1 MRTNRPILLIE
12 DDEVDAMTIKR
23 AIKEIK
29 IANPLVWRENG
40 EEGLYYLREEASS
53 KPCIILLDLNM
64 PRMGGLELL
73 AIIKKD
79 QDLRNIPVIILTTS
93 SHDED
98 RLRSFN
104 LSVAGYMIKPVDY
117 KNFVQVIKAVN
128 MYWTISEMPY

>member
-40 EEGLYYLREEASS
+40 EEGLLYLKEKANFRPS
-53 KPCIILLDLNM
+53 IILLDLNM

-73 AIIKKD
+73 AIIKEDPK
-79 QDLRNIPVIILTTS
+79 LRNIPVIILTTS

>member
-1 MRTNRPILLIE
+1 
-12 DDEVDAMTIKR
+12 MTIRR

-40 EEGLYYLREEASS
+40 EEGLLYLNKQDTL

-73 AIIKKD
+73 EIIKNNE
-79 QDLRNIPVIILTTS
+79 DLRNIPVIILTTS

-117 KNFVQVIKAVN
+117 KHFVQIMRAVN